1 MRKRVAVESRMSGSV
16 WVTGIETMRAIAILA
31 TTALFIAH
39 AAFADVKRHEFI
51 PESLR
56 GSWAPSAEVCKN
68 ADKTVIVVS
77 AKAYASSE
85 AKCAVLWV
93 SETAAARGPTYSAH
107 LQCSKPDDE
116 AQKTQSDV
124 IFVPKD
130 VNQISIGARF
140 SDLKDYQRCS
150 ASEPATAR

>member
-1 MRKRVAVESRMSGSV
+1 MSGIV

-56 GSWAPSAEVCKN
+56 GSWATSTEVCKN
-68 ADKTVIVVS
+68 ADKSVIVVS
-77 AKAYASSE
+77 AKAYTSPGAN
-85 AKCAVLWV
+85 CAVIWV
-93 SETAAARGPTYSAH
+93 SETAAARGPVYSAH

-124 IFVPKD
+124 IFVSKGA
-130 VNQISIGARF
+130 NQISIGPRF
-140 SDLKDYQRCS
+140 NEVKDYQRCS
-150 ASEPATAR
+150 ASEPAATR